1 MKGITLSQ
9 EQTEVI
15 IRLLDYP
22 RTLVLAKGDEYEQD
36 AVLAVFA
43 ASKLTE
49 LLEEARAN
57 G

>member
-22 RTLVLAKGDEYEQD
+22 RTLLLAKGDEYEQD